1 MRAKTRH
8 PRLSNVACRVY
19 GVAIRLYPRAFR
31 QAFGHELAITFRNQ
45 LEDVLDSDDI
55 VEWVRFAEHIAG
67 DWIRTY
73 IRLLTPPR
81 ASHGPVSLLGLA
93 DGDLASARP
102 DRVTVNVSFVF
113 AVLGVVVA
121 LFGWYAYLFN
131 LPRHY
136 L

>member
-1 MRAKTRH
+1 MRASTRH
-8 PRLSNVACRVY
+8 PRLSNAACRVY
-19 GVAIRLYPRAFR
+19 GVAIRLYPTAFR
-31 QAFGHELAITFRNQ
+31 RAFGHELAVTFRNQ
-45 LEDVLDSDDI
+45 LEDVLDSGGI
-55 VEWVRFAEHIAG
+55 VEWVGFAVHIAG

-73 IRLLTPPR
+73 ITLLTQR

-121 LFGWYAYLFN
+121 LVGWYAYLFH
-131 LPRHY
+131 LPKYY